1 LPDGA
6 RRMRDELD
14 KEELLSFIEDHH
26 VIYIRHSMDT
36 TTKVYLKLIRD
47 GTVAV
52 HYGERLKEG
61 LDSAN
66 LKNHENPENYEG
78 NARNV
83 LNRLRRHC
91 KNGVVVF
98 ADYSDPPDETIQK
111 AANIGIIPEGESY
124 KAKRYLGHPDHP
136 GGFVY
141 KQVELR
147 NYKTLS
153 YADYAPFLAIHPR
166 GGTLSQWK
174 AEKPVK
180 FIYKRELGLSID
192 PKSIN
197 LEVLFPAQQEV
208 LCSEY
213 LRTKAPDKIKL
224 KHLVL
229 PVGRG
234 MKTVDIDGVNERIHL
249 FAQVSFSQTEEV
261 VKRKTQYLRNLP
273 KGYSGSK
280 ELVQVYFGPISV
292 KRLIQ
297 YIDQDIHFVPLE
309 EVFEVMKDT
318 GILEDMLGMRLD

>member
-1 LPDGA
+1 
-6 RRMRDELD
+6 MN
-14 KEELLSFIEDHH
+14 KNQLLGFIEDHH
-26 VIYIRHSMDT
+26 VIYIRHRMDT
-36 TTKVYLKLIRD
+36 TPKVYLKLIQD
-47 GTVAV
+47 GVVAV
-52 HYGERLKEG
+52 HYGERLKEDV
-61 LDSAN
+61 DSAN
-66 LKNHENPENYEG
+66 LKNHEKPENYEG
-78 NARNV
+78 NAGNV
-83 LNRLRRHC
+83 LNRFRRHC
-91 KNGVVVF
+91 KNGVIVF
-98 ADYSDPPDETIQK
+98 ADYSDPPDENIQK

-124 KAKRYLGHPDHP
+124 KAERYIGHPDYP
-136 GGFVY
+136 SGFVY

-153 YADYAPFLAIHPR
+153 YADCAPFLAIHPR

-180 FIYKRELGLSID
+180 FIYKRELGLPID

-224 KHLVL
+224 KHFLL

-249 FAQVSFSQTEEV
+249 FAQVSFSQTEEE
-261 VKRKTQYLRNLP
+261 VKRKTQDLRDLV

-292 KRLIQ
+292 KGLVQ
-297 YIDQDIHFVPLE
+297 CIDQNILFVSLE

-318 GILEDMLGMRLD
+318 GILEDMLAITLD

>member
-1 LPDGA
+1 
-6 RRMRDELD
+6 M
-14 KEELLSFIEDHH
+14 
-26 VIYIRHSMDT
+26 
-36 TTKVYLKLIRD
+36 
-47 GTVAV
+47 
-52 HYGERLKEG
+52 
-61 LDSAN
+61 
-66 LKNHENPENYEG
+66 
-78 NARNV
+78 
-83 LNRLRRHC
+83 NRFRRHC
-91 KNGVVVF
+91 KNGVIVF

-124 KAKRYLGHPDHP
+124 KAERYIGHPDYP
-136 GGFVY
+136 SGFVY

-153 YADYAPFLAIHPR
+153 YADCAPFLAIHPR

-249 FAQVSFSQTEEV
+249 FAQVSFSQTEEE
-261 VKRKTQYLRNLP
+261 VKRKTQDLRDLA

-292 KRLIQ
+292 KGLVQ
-297 YIDQDIHFVPLE
+297 YIDQNILFVSLE

-318 GILEDMLGMRLD
+318 GILEDMLAITLD